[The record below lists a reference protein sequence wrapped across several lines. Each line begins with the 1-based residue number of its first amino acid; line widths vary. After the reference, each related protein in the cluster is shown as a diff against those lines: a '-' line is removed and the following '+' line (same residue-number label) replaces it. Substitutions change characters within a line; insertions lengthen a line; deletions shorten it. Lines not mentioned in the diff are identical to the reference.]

1 MANNVP
7 TFKIQPFYKHS
18 LIPVSVCH
26 NKPAGLSASVSEK
39 WSAHLQTLMSSSV
52 HELEKGFDMHNVPNS
67 PLRQVTAFFLFFFF
81 CDWGNRFIRFIR
93 INYCCSHKIREA
105 SCGTPL
111 KNNLLETS
119 LNQEW
124 FPRGKHPEEESLC
137 KWWYNKSGGV
147 VCLPWVMHFAYSAE
161 CLQTKGLQKVENSQQ
176 DKLSSIRWIVIGLYH
191 LFFKSDEFPPK
202 WPVYCLLICLHDP
215 FII

>member
-1 MANNVP
+1 MISAPPNINV
-7 TFKIQPFYKHS
+7 
-18 LIPVSVCH
+18 
-26 NKPAGLSASVSEK
+26 
-39 WSAHLQTLMSSSV
+39 LQRSWIREGFWHAQCPKFTPSS
-52 HELEKGFDMHNVPNS
+52 GY
-67 PLRQVTAFFLFFFF
+67 RFFSFLFF

-147 VCLPWVMHFAYSAE
+147 VCLPWVMHFAYSTE
-161 CLQTKGLQKVENSQQ
+161 CLQTTGLQKVENSQQ